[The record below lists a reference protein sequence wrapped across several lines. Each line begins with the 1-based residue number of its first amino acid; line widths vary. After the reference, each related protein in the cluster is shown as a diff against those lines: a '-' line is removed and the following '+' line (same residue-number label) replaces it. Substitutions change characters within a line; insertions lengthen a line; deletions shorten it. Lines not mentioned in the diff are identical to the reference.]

1 MTTRR
6 KTTASTATKPAGTAS
21 KTPASAKTGSTIAK
35 SAKTA
40 SVRPA
45 PAAVTAKPE
54 LVRDTSV
61 EVAGADL
68 KKRELIDKV
77 VERSGVR
84 KRFAKPAVEAMIDIL
99 GEAISEGRG
108 LNLQPLGKLKHQRRK
123 ETGNATITVA
133 KIRQS
138 KSASPV
144 LDKAKESVAE
154 PDE

>member
-1 MTTRR
+1 MSTRR
-6 KTTASTATKPAGTAS
+6 KTKPSTATKAADTGA
-21 KTPASAKTGSTIAK
+21 KTPASQTK
-35 SAKTA
+35 AKTA

-84 KRFAKPAVEAMIDIL
+84 KRNAKPVVEAMIDIL

-123 ETGNATITVA
+123 ETGNATVTVA

-138 KSASPV
+138 KSAGPA